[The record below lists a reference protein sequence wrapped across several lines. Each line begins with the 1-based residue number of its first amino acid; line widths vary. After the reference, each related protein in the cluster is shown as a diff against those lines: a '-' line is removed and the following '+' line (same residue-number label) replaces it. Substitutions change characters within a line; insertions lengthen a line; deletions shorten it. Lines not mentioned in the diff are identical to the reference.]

1 MPAMNISLQ
10 RRIGRLPK
18 SPDYL
23 DNIKPTI
30 FENNHRGFG
39 ARVPTPIMKG
49 FFGIGKHEKGH
60 DESMAAGSMDQ
71 SESLAW
77 YGNDGNRSLPAN
89 GIYGI
94 GAAPG
99 HETVMPARMDYKP
112 SHWNTPGLFGVQNTL
127 TQNWKPIAV
136 FVGAG
141 LLARHYK
148 YI

>member
-23 DNIKPTI
+23 DNIRPTI

-39 ARVPTPIMKG
+39 LRVPTPTYKG
-49 FFGIGKHEKGH
+49 FFGIGKHQKGH
-60 DESMAAGSMDQ
+60 DAEMALGDTSK
-71 SESLAW
+71 SIAW
-77 YGNDGNRSLPAN
+77 YGNDGTRSLPVA
-89 GIYGI
+89 GVYGI

-112 SHWNTPGLFGVQNTL
+112 SHWNTPGLFGIQDTL

-136 FVGAG
+136 VVGAG

>member
-23 DNIKPTI
+23 DNVPPSI
-30 FENNHRGFG
+30 FEYNHRGFG
-39 ARVPTPIMKG
+39 LRKPTPTQKG
-49 FFGIGKHEKGH
+49 FFGIGSKHALNDHAGA
-60 DESMAAGSMDQ
+60 MAGGDGTMS
-71 SESLAW
+71 AW
-77 YGNDGNRSLPAN
+77 YGNDGTRSLPPS

-94 GAAPG
+94 GSAPG
-99 HETVMPARMDYKP
+99 EETVMPPPTEYKP
-112 SHWNTPGLFGVQNTL
+112 AHWNTPGLFGIQDTL

-136 FVGAG
+136 VVVAG
-141 LLARHYK
+141 LLARRHK

>member
-39 ARVPTPIMKG
+39 SRIPTPTMKG
-49 FFGIGKHEKGH
+49 FFGIGKHQKGH
-60 DESMAAGSMDQ
+60 DAEMAAGDTSKAV
-71 SESLAW
+71 AW
-77 YGNDGNRSLPAN
+77 YGNDGTRSLPVA
-89 GIYGI
+89 GVYGI

-112 SHWNTPGLFGVQNTL
+112 SHWNTPGLFGIQDTL

-136 FVGAG
+136 VVVAG
-141 LLARHYK
+141 LLARRHK

>member
-39 ARVPTPIMKG
+39 TRTPTPTYTG
-49 FFGIGKHEKGH
+49 FFGIGKHAKGH
-60 DESMAAGSMDQ
+60 DAEMAAGDTSK
-71 SESLAW
+71 SVAW
-77 YGNDGNRSLPAN
+77 YGNDGTRSLPVA
-89 GIYGI
+89 GVYGI

-99 HETVMPARMDYKP
+99 QETVMPARMDFKP
-112 SHWNTPGLFGVQNTL
+112 SHWNTPGLFGIQDTL
-127 TQNWKPIAV
+127 TQNWKPIVGGVALLAV
-136 FVGAG
+136 
-141 LLARHYK
+141 ARHYK

>member
-23 DNIKPTI
+23 DNIAPTI

-39 ARVPTPIMKG
+39 LRTPTPTYKG
-49 FFGIGKHEKGH
+49 FFGIGKAHKNQHLGNEHGDGK
-60 DESMAAGSMDQ
+60 MTAI
-71 SESLAW
+71 
-77 YGNDGNRSLPAN
+77 YGNDGTRSLPAP

-94 GAAPG
+94 GSAPG
-99 HETVMPARMDYKP
+99 EETVMPPRMDYKP
-112 SHWNTPGLFGVQNTL
+112 AHWNTPGLFGVQDTL
-127 TQNWKPIAV
+127 TQNWKPIVGGVALLAV
-136 FVGAG
+136 
-141 LLARHYK
+141 ARHYK